1 MIWKAAQIQDA
12 TTGPVSV
19 AEWFYTNESKT
30 CPVPL
35 DPLMATPL
43 RDLACYFGP
52 GMGYPKAGGF
62 LLRGEWAEVHGQSL
76 LGDWLA
82 LADLD
87 GFTSC
92 WLPLEAVETTGD
104 PSELR
109 KSSTHRSSSRR
120 RGNPARQFAP
130 RSSPKRNARRLGEFG
145 TSLQQGGQTTASVIN
160 RG

>member
-109 KSSTHRSSSRR
+109 KL
-120 RGNPARQFAP
+120 NPPLIVEETREPGAP
-130 RSSPKRNARRLGEFG
+130 VCTAQLSQEECKAA
-145 TSLQQGGQTTASVIN
+145 GGIWYKPPT
-160 RG
+160 GGPDYCKCD